1 MQWRRVDVGIEAVT
15 PDANLLEAQ
24 NVCFG
29 EMDLNTGSRVRWL
42 KILHCPGRYLF
53 FSSAS
58 GKTVTPL
65 SMSDL
70 FFSSASHDYPKATV

>member
-1 MQWRRVDVGIEAVT
+1 MQWRRVDVGIDAVT

-53 FSSAS
+53 CL
-58 GKTVTPL
+58 GL
-65 SMSDL
+65 WQDR
-70 FFSSASHDYPKATV
+70 YATEYV

>member
-1 MQWRRVDVGIEAVT
+1 MCVLGKWISILDHELGGSKTYFAPADT
-15 PDANLLEAQ
+15 
-24 NVCFG
+24 CFA
-29 EMDLNTGSRVRWL
+29 
-42 KILHCPGRYLF
+42 
-53 FSSAS
+53 SAS